1 MIRTSTRTTR
11 IAGGLLAGALVL
23 AGCSNGGEASGAGAG
38 SGSNA
43 AESTAGET
51 AAFNNADVTF
61 VQQMIPHHRGALAM
75 AQLADERAE
84 DPRVLDLA
92 AQIEA
97 AQQPEIDTMISWL
110 EEWGEPVPSESSDM
124 EGMDHGSGDMGDM
137 DMGSMSEEDMSAL
150 ESASGAEFDRMFL
163 EMMIEHHRGAVEMA
177 EKEAADGSYPDAVAM
192 AEDIAESQTAEID
205 TMETLLNELGS

>member
-1 MIRTSTRTTR
+1 MTRTTR

-23 AGCSNGGEASGAGAG
+23 AGCSNGGDASHGAAG
-38 SGSNA
+38 SGS
-43 AESTAGET
+43 STSGTTAGQT

-75 AQLADERAE
+75 AQLADQRAE
-84 DPRVLDLA
+84 DPRVLELA
-92 AQIEA
+92 GQIEA
-97 AQQPEIDTMISWL
+97 AQQPEIDTMTGWL
-110 EEWGEPVPSESSDM
+110 EEWGEPVPSESGDM
-124 EGMDHGSGDMGDM
+124 EGMDHGSGDMGG
-137 DMGSMSEEDMSAL
+137 MGMGGMSEEDMSAL

-192 AEDIAESQTAEID
+192 AEDIAKSQTAEID
-205 TMETLLNELGS
+205 TMETLRDELGS